1 MADLAGPRHVADVQQ
16 AVDALFDLDEG
27 AVVGE
32 VADGALDHRAGRIA
46 VGHAVPGVL
55 LGLLHAQRDFLLL
68 LVDLQHDDFD
78 LVVDLHQF
86 VGMADPLGPRHFAD
100 VHQALDAFLE
110 LDEGAV
116 AHHVDHRA
124 LDDRA
129 DGIFRLDFFPRAGR
143 LLLQAQGDLFLLVV
157 DVQDLDFDLLVDVR
171 PSRRDG

>member
-32 VADGALDHRAGRIA
+32 VADRALDHGARRIA
-46 VGHAVPGVL
+46 VGHAVPGIL
-55 LGLLHAQRDFLLL
+55 LGLLHAQGDLALL

-86 VGMADPLGPRHFAD
+86 AGMADAAGPGHLAD
-100 VHQALDAFLE
+100 VHQALDALFQ

-116 AHHVDHRA
+116 AHHVDHR
-124 LDDRA
+124 
-129 DGIFRLDFFPRAGR
+129 
-143 LLLQAQGDLFLLVV
+143 
-157 DVQDLDFDLLVDVR
+157 R
-171 PSRRDG
+171 P